1 MLEIGGVSKVF
12 HDRRK
17 GRGVIA
23 LRDIHLSVAR
33 NEFLVIIG
41 PSGCGKSTLINM
53 IAGFDRPTRGR
64 ILHEGEVVTG
74 PSPRRAVVFQ
84 DHSLF
89 PWMSVMENIEF
100 GLVSNGISPSV
111 RRKTALHYLELV
123 GLSDF
128 KDARPCELSGGMM
141 QKVAVARTL
150 ALEPDLLL
158 MDEPF
163 GSLDEETRRRMD
175 RELLSIWKKEKKT
188 VIFITHNLEEAVLL
202 ADRIVLMSTRP
213 GEVEAEWIVRRER
226 PRDPMSPC
234 MCELK
239 REISARLTGVY
250 HPENGEQNHG
260 QIPVEIETECSSL
273 RDKLAEHSIEKL
285 KMRR

>member
-1 MLEIGGVSKVF
+1 MLEISGVSKVF

-17 GRGVIA
+17 GRGVVA

-64 ILHEGEVVTG
+64 ILHEGEAVSG

-89 PWMSVMENIEF
+89 PWMSVLENIEF
-100 GLVSNGISPSV
+100 GLRSNGTSSSN
-111 RRKTALHYLELV
+111 RRKKALHYLELV

-175 RELLSIWKKEKKT
+175 RELLSIWKKDRKT
-188 VIFITHNLEEAVLL
+188 VVFITHNLEEAVLL
-202 ADRIVLMSTRP
+202 GDRIVLMSTGP
-213 GEVEAEWIVRRER
+213 GEIDAEWIVRRER

-250 HPENGEQNHG
+250 HLDNGGQNHG
-260 QIPVEIETECSSL
+260 KDAGAIEIKCASL
-273 RDKLAEHSIEKL
+273 RDKLADHSMA
-285 KMRR
+285 KMKKRR

>member
-1 MLEIGGVSKVF
+1 M
-12 HDRRK
+12 
-17 GRGVIA
+17 IA

-33 NEFLVIIG
+33 NELLVIIG

-53 IAGFDRPTRGR
+53 IAGFDRPTKGR
-64 ILHEGEVVTG
+64 ILHEGEVISG

-89 PWMSVMENIEF
+89 PWMSVLENIEF
-100 GLVSNGISPSV
+100 GLGSNGIASSN
-111 RRKTALHYLELV
+111 RRKKALHYLELV

-175 RELLSIWKKEKKT
+175 SELLSIWKKERKT
-188 VIFITHNLEEAVLL
+188 VVFITHNLEEAVLL
-202 ADRIVLMSTRP
+202 GDRIVLMSTRP
-213 GEVEAEWIVRRER
+213 GEIEAEWTVRRER

-250 HPENGEQNHG
+250 HPDNGDQNDEG
-260 QIPVEIETECSSL
+260 AEKDMETERASL
-273 RDKLAEHSIEKL
+273 RDKLADLSSA
-285 KMRR
+285 KMNERR

>member
-1 MLEIGGVSKVF
+1 MLELSGVSKVF
-12 HDRRK
+12 YDRRK

-41 PSGCGKSTLINM
+41 PSGCGKSTIINM
-53 IAGFDRPTRGR
+53 IAGFDRPTQGR
-64 ILHEGEVVTG
+64 ILHEGEMISG
-74 PSPRRAVVFQ
+74 PSPQRAVVFQ

-89 PWMSVMENIEF
+89 PWMSVLENIEF
-100 GLVSNGISPSV
+100 GLRSNGTTASE
-111 RRKTALHYLELV
+111 RRKRSLHYLELV

-128 KDARPCELSGGMM
+128 RDARPSELSGGMM

-188 VIFITHNLEEAVLL
+188 VVFITHNLEEAVLL
-202 ADRIVLMSTRP
+202 GDRIILMSTRP
-213 GEVEAEWIVRRER
+213 GEIEAEWTVRRER

-239 REISARLTGVY
+239 REISAKLTGVY
-250 HPENGEQNHG
+250 HPENGEHTRNRVP
-260 QIPVEIETECSSL
+260 IEIETESL
-273 RDKLAEHSIEKL
+273 SFRDKLAELSIEKL
-285 KMRR
+285 NKRR